1 MQRQAGVSQH
11 LSRLGT
17 TAGWLWI
24 PPPGCS
30 ALLSVAK
37 PSVVSSTAVSRSH
50 FPLIV
55 LSHHNHIPRCV
66 SMLHTW
72 LTSPLHLSTKH
83 QSGSGSRQSENV
95 IHWPLAMVSCGP
107 TWGLLELAIDSAG
120 ETSGERGEGRRAR
133 RSLSSVRW
141 GERCAVS
148 SHVSHVTHVLS
159 SLLSFHPALRT
170 LNLTVPLSHN
180 ATFVFTND
188 SAYSNLSATVGEH
201 LGLVL
206 SDLDSRDTLRAGLI
220 WF

>member
-55 LSHHNHIPRCV
+55 LSYHNHIPRCV

-120 ETSGERGEGRRAR
+120 ETSVGKGGGPGGAFPLCAGVRDVLFPLMCLM
-133 RSLSSVRW
+133 SLMCCPLFCPFTQ
-141 GERCAVS
+141 RCEPS
-148 SHVSHVTHVLS
+148 TSLCLS
-159 SLLSFHPALRT
+159 PTMLLLSLPMTLPTPTCLR
-170 LNLTVPLSHN
+170 L
-180 ATFVFTND
+180 
-188 SAYSNLSATVGEH
+188 
-201 LGLVL
+201 
-206 SDLDSRDTLRAGLI
+206 
-220 WF
+220 